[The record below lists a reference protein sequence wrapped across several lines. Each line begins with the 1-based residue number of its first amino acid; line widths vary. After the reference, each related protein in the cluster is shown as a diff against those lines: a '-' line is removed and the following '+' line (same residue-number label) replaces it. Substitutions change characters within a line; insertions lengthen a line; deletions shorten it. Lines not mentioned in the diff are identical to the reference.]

1 MIYRPDSDYSMTSR
15 GRDTK
20 PHVGIFGRRN
30 VGKSSLINALVGQDI
45 AIVSEIAGTTTDP
58 VKKSIEIHGIGPLI
72 FIDTAG
78 IDDTGDLGRL
88 RIRKSMATLKLI
100 DLAILV
106 LSDNRFDSYEAEL
119 AQEFSKLEVPYVL
132 VHNKNDLT
140 PLTDDFRKEVRTRT
154 GKELTGYSALRPE
167 EYNPE
172 LLRVLKE
179 AMPPSA
185 LKSRGLIGD
194 LVSPGDII
202 LLVTPIDIEAPEGRM
217 ILPQVQVI
225 RDTLDNDCTAIILK
239 ENEIESFLGKT
250 GIKPR
255 LVVTDSQAFGKVNA
269 AIPRD
274 IPLTGFSI
282 VLARQKGDF
291 EAYLRGTPKIGELRD
306 GDRVLLLESC
316 THNVS
321 CDDIGRHKIPR
332 WLTNF
337 TGKKLEFDNVA
348 GLDAIPRPIEE
359 YALVIQCGGCMV
371 THRQLIN
378 RLRDPKKHD
387 VPITNYG
394 MAIAWVHGIFHRATE
409 PFTGKA
415 GKAGDLL

>member
-1 MIYRPDSDYSMTSR
+1 MTAK

-58 VKKSIEIHGIGPLI
+58 VKKSIEIHGLGPLI
-72 FIDTAG
+72 LIDTAG
-78 IDDTGDLGRL
+78 TDDTGELGEL
-88 RIRKSMATLKLI
+88 RIKKSMATLKLI

-106 LSDNRFDSYEAEL
+106 LSENRFDDHEVWL
-119 AQEFSKLEVPYVL
+119 TREFGRMDIPYII
-132 VHNKNDLT
+132 VHNKNDVFPATEEL
-140 PLTDDFRKEVRTRT
+140 RKNVSNLT
-154 GKELTGYSALRPE
+154 GKEVAPYSALHPE
-167 EYNPE
+167 KYNPA
-172 LLRVLKE
+172 LLEMIRD
-179 AMPPSA
+179 AMPPMAIRSH
-185 LKSRGLIGD
+185 GLIGD
-194 LVSPGDII
+194 LVNPGDIV

-239 ENEIESFLGKT
+239 ENEIESFLTKT

-255 LVVTDSQAFGKVNA
+255 LVVTDSQAFGKVSSV
-269 AIPRD
+269 IPRE

-291 EAYLRGTPKIGELRD
+291 EEYLRGTPKIGELKD

-316 THNVS
+316 THNIA
-321 CDDIGRHKIPR
+321 CDDIGRFKIPR
-332 WLTNF
+332 WLASF
-337 TGKKLEFDNVA
+337 TGKKLEFDNVS
-348 GLDAIPRPIEE
+348 GLDSLPRPVED

-378 RLRDPKKHD
+378 RLREPKKHSI
-387 VPITNYG
+387 PITNYG
-394 MAIAWVHGIFHRATE
+394 MAIAYVHGIFDRATE
-409 PFTGKA
+409 PFKGKS